1 MASPSYRIFAAS
13 VVEVARRQLLVV
25 TGIVVTGI
33 VVTGVV
39 AAGLAGPLWWVP
51 PSYFYGTI
59 W

>member
-39 AAGLAGPLWWVP
+39 AAGLACPLWWVP
-51 PSYFYGTI
+51 PSYF
-59 W
+59 